1 MEFRQEN
8 EITDIQIG
16 KEKAKL
22 SPFEDSMIL
31 FYFSKLSTF

>member
-22 SPFEDSMIL
+22 FPFEDSMIL
-31 FYFSKLSTF
+31 FNFLN